1 MNILLA
7 ADIFGN
13 CPTFQRIITEL
24 SNTASVVSVTPYQ
37 NQVKQFASED
47 EAYDAF
53 LSAGGMEE
61 YIKRIHVIS
70 EQQQFDVL
78 IGFSAGGAAIWAA
91 QTYFKHVQHAIAFYP
106 GQLRHYLDVTPN
118 TNWSLIFANHEKHFD
133 QATIIE
139 KVIQYQSVAA
149 CRSPFEHGFINC
161 ASNAFNQQASDH
173 FIAMLK
179 DAKLVQNVDLFRSK
193 MAISI

>member
-53 LSAGGMEE
+53 LSVGGMDE
-61 YIKRIHVIS
+61 YIERIHVIS
-70 EQQQFDVL
+70 KQQQFDVL

-91 QTYFKHVQHAIAFYP
+91 QTYFRHVQHAIAFYP
-106 GQLRHYLDVTPN
+106 GQLRHYCPNFLLKCRLAAILCVTG
-118 TNWSLIFANHEKHFD
+118 
-133 QATIIE
+133 Q
-139 KVIQYQSVAA
+139 
-149 CRSPFEHGFINC
+149 IN
-161 ASNAFNQQASDH
+161 F
-173 FIAMLK
+173 FLV
-179 DAKLVQNVDLFRSK
+179 AKLQKSRGAELFIKLVRGCHRQHYVPHPRFVWTGY
-193 MAISI
+193 AHLHFLVPLHQRNTAE